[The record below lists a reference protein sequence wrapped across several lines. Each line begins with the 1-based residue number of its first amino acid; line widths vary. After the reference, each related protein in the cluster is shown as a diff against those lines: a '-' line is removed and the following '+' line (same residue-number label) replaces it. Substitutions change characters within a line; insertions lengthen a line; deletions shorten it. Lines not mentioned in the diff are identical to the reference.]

1 VGDRDAGKAGDERG
15 QDQSHGHPL
24 AAAGGKLARL
34 ATTGKSVWRLQSLQ
48 GRKSHEISPVT
59 LLNPALTEAPSHPP
73 DTFRERAMGAYYD
86 LVLNS
91 VCRSNHHRIAVMALD
106 HLKGDDAELWR
117 NLFLKWHETYLK
129 GAKAPDEEFKDF
141 KNHVVHPK
149 DNFWGG
155 APKAAAEWYK
165 RTLRAL
171 TEGDWEHAAWSAGV
185 MSHYIADP
193 HQPFHTDQCEA
204 EGVIHRAAEWSF
216 SKAFPEI
223 KLIIEQHVG
232 WPELKMPEGDNWM
245 EQIVHNGALRANPH
259 YHTLIDHYNLDA
271 GRKKPELALDQE
283 SKDIVADLIA
293 HATMAVSLTLQRA
306 FAESKARPPKV
317 GLTLSTIFVSCKTPL
332 HSMLKTLDHQEDAKI
347 VAAQYEE
354 FRRTGKVK
362 ETLGEDDKIVRA
374 LHANEVQDVHI
385 STLDCEWPREH
396 GLAHGEGAEARVHK
410 KIKPTKVKAA
420 KPAKAEVDTGE
431 ETPATG
437 NEANTPAPEKPAP
450 TPSSKAP
457 RIRLTRDASVVDA
470 PSIGPKTANRFQ
482 VIGVKTVG
490 EFLALSPD
498 EAAQKIKASHIN
510 ARIIKDWQ
518 AQALLAC
525 SVPDIT
531 GTTAQML
538 VGAGVTTATDLAGA
552 DPAHLLKAIAD
563 FSRTKEGEGAL
574 RGAAPPDQSK
584 IEKWIASAK
593 SLSQA
598 A

>member
-1 VGDRDAGKAGDERG
+1 
-15 QDQSHGHPL
+15 
-24 AAAGGKLARL
+24 
-34 ATTGKSVWRLQSLQ
+34 
-48 GRKSHEISPVT
+48 
-59 LLNPALTEAPSHPP
+59 
-73 DTFRERAMGAYYD
+73 MGAYYD

-106 HLKGDDAELWR
+106 HLRGGEADKWR
-117 NLFLKWHETYLK
+117 DLFLKYHQTYLK
-129 GAKAPDEEFKDF
+129 GAKAPDDEFKDF

-193 HQPFHTDQCEA
+193 HQPFHTDQSEA

-232 WPELKMPEGDNWM
+232 FPDLKMPDGDNWI

-259 YHTLIDHYNLDA
+259 YHTLIDHYNLEV
-271 GRKKPELALDQE
+271 GRKNPAAALDQE
-283 SKDIVADLIA
+283 TKDIVADLMA
-293 HATMAVSLTLQRA
+293 HASMAVAITLDRA
-306 FAESKARPPKV
+306 FRESKARPPKV
-317 GLTLSTIFVSCKTPL
+317 GLTLSTIFATCKTPI
-332 HSMLKTLDHQEDAKI
+332 HSMLKQLDHQEDAKI

-354 FRRTGKVK
+354 FKRTGKVK

-374 LHANEVQDVHI
+374 LHANEVLDTHL
-385 STLDCEWPREH
+385 SSLDCEWPREH
-396 GLAHGEGAEARVHK
+396 GLAHGEGAEPRVHTK
-410 KIKPTKVKAA
+410 VKPTKAKAEKPIRIV
-420 KPAKAEVDTGE
+420 KPAKAEADMATDMQE
-431 ETPATG
+431 E
-437 NEANTPAPEKPAP
+437 TPAPEKLEEAPAAAP
-450 TPSSKAP
+450 AASSKAP
-457 RIRLTRDASVVDA
+457 RIRLTREALVVDA

-490 EFLALSPD
+490 DLLALSPED
-498 EAAQKIKASHIN
+498 AAQRIKASHIN

-538 VGAGVTTATDLAGA
+538 VGAGVTTAVDLAAA
-552 DPAHLLKAIAD
+552 DPASLLKAIGEFAKT
-563 FSRTKEGEGAL
+563 REGEGAL
-574 RGAAPPDQSK
+574 RGAAPPDQAK
-584 IEKWIASAK
+584 VEKWIASAK
-593 SLSQA
+593 SLSKA

>member
-1 VGDRDAGKAGDERG
+1 M
-15 QDQSHGHPL
+15 S
-24 AAAGGKLARL
+24 
-34 ATTGKSVWRLQSLQ
+34 
-48 GRKSHEISPVT
+48 
-59 LLNPALTEAPSHPP
+59 
-73 DTFRERAMGAYYD
+73 AYYD

-165 RTLRAL
+165 RTVRAL
-171 TEGDWEHAAWSAGV
+171 AEGDWEHAAWSAGV

-232 WPELKMPEGDNWM
+232 FPELKMPEGDNWI
-245 EQIVHNGALRANPH
+245 EQIVHNAALRSNPH

-271 GRKKPELALDQE
+271 ARKKPEAGLDQE
-283 SKDIVADLIA
+283 IKDIVADLIA
-293 HATMAVSLTLQRA
+293 HATMAVSITLGRA
-306 FAESKARPPKV
+306 FIESKAHPPKV
-317 GLTLSTIFVSCKTPL
+317 GLTLSTIFVGAKKPL
-332 HSMLKTLDHQEDAKI
+332 HAMLKSLDHKEDAKI

-362 ETLGEDDKIVRA
+362 DTLGEDDKIVRA
-374 LHANEVQDVHI
+374 LHAAEVQNVNL
-385 STLDCEWPREH
+385 SSLDCEWPREH
-396 GLAHGEGAEARVHK
+396 GLAHGEGAEPRVHTKLK
-410 KIKPTKVKAA
+410 KTKAKAA
-420 KPAKAEVDTGE
+420 AAAEADTGE

-437 NEANTPAPEKPAP
+437 VEAKTPAPDKSGAPAP
-450 TPSSKAP
+450 TVNSKAP
-457 RIRLTRDASVVDA
+457 RIRLTRDASVVEA
-470 PSIGPKTANRFQ
+470 PSIGPKTAGRFQ
-482 VIGVKTVG
+482 VIGIKTVG
-490 EFLALSPD
+490 DLLDMSPD

-525 SVPDIT
+525 SVPDIS

-538 VGAGVTTATDLAGA
+538 VGAGVLTATELASA
-552 DPAHLLKAIAD
+552 DPAFLLKAIAD
-563 FSRTKEGEGAL
+563 FSKTKEGEGAL

-593 SLSQA
+593 TLSQA